1 MEFTNNLKEA
11 EELDKLKSKVLKYV
25 LYKKRT
31 EAEVRE
37 KFVEEDE
44 EKLEEVIEI
53 LKENKYI
60 NDSDYIERS
69 ITEFKNLKSLSIKEI
84 NYKLLQKKVS
94 KKILDNYIYEHRE
107 ELLEFEINSAKKLI
121 IKKLKTMELDKVK
134 EYLYS
139 KGYLSESINIAIDDL
154 GEEELL

>member
-139 KGYLSESINIAIDDL
+139 KGYLSESIKIAIDDL